1 LSTEQKNGGVV
12 VNFIEKMVLLLCTKT
27 PKNGG
32 FMANG
37 TEKMALLLKIKMEI
51 TSGGSMVSNV
61 AKKSFS
67 S

>member
-1 LSTEQKNGGVV
+1 M